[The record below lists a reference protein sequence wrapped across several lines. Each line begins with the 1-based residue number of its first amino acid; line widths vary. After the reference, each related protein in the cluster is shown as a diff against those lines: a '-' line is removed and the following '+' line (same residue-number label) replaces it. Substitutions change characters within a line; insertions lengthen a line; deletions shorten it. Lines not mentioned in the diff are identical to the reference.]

1 MAAQAV
7 AVTMV
12 VVVRMI
18 VAVAMAVMRMAAGI
32 LGLFVHPLDSNRDS
46 PRLTARNL
54 GASVFN
60 NGVDRYNRQ
69 ERTRRPKRN

>member
-7 AVTMV
+7 AVTMIV
-12 VVVRMI
+12 VVSMI
-18 VAVAMAVMRMAAGI
+18 VAVAMAVVRMAAGF

-46 PRLTARNL
+46 LCLTARNR

-60 NGVDRYNRQ
+60 NGVERDDRQ